1 MINNKKRSRGG
12 STFVLSNILAVL
24 SAAVFFTVLF
34 SAAGALFYSGG
45 AACAAENISFAN
57 LCEQGLY
64 APAPLSKP
72 PEKIAVFY
80 PQSLSLIYLFGVQ
93 NKVSVLPLSKVK
105 ISLHDGGFFS
115 QLDPGILSKKDGG
128 YPAKPDIEVIT
139 GAGPDIIISPTF
151 KIKADAFFE
160 KLKIP
165 LFRVHGTFAKYENW
179 LDAVLKFGELFGQK
193 QKAAEYNQ
201 YFKKTIELTSV
212 RPETGE
218 TAVKN
223 TKKAAHIVINANKYI
238 AGGKKSRFIKWFLT
252 NMGCEVLDYPDSAA
266 DEVVLSVE
274 DIVKF
279 DPEYIFIDTVTHAG
293 GIENA
298 SLKIL
303 KEDFWK
309 KLRAYKENKIYFVPA
324 DDNTCFLTNRFFILC
339 APLGILWAAKMLHPE
354 KFSEI
359 DLEKENEM
367 FYRKFLNADYK
378 KMAGPNSGVK

>member
-1 MINNKKRSRGG
+1 MISNKKTIGG
-12 STFVLSNILAVL
+12 ANIFASANIFAGL
-24 SAAVFFTVLF
+24 SAAIFFVFLF
-34 SAAGALFYSGG
+34 SAAHASFFS
-45 AACAAENISFAN
+45 AAAAAAENISFAN

-64 APAPLSKP
+64 APIPLSKP

-105 ISLHDGGFFS
+105 ISLHEGGFFA
-115 QLDPGILSKKDGG
+115 QLDPGILAKKDGG

-165 LFRVHGTFAKYENW
+165 VFRVHGSFAQYEDW

-193 QKAAEYNQ
+193 QKAVEYNE
-201 YFKKTIELTSV
+201 YFKKTLELTAF

-218 TAVKN
+218 TALKSI
-223 TKKAAHIVINANKYI
+223 KKAAHIVINANKYI
-238 AGGKKSRFIKWFLT
+238 AGGKKSRFIKWFIS
-252 NMGCEVLDYPDSAA
+252 NMGCEVLDYPESAA

-274 DIVKF
+274 DIIKF

-293 GIENA
+293 GIDNV

-339 APLGILWAAKMLHPE
+339 APLGILWAAKILHPE
-354 KFSEI
+354 KFSNI
-359 DLEKENEM
+359 DLEKENEE
-367 FYRKFLNADYK
+367 FYSKFLNADYK
-378 KMAGPNSGVK
+378 KMSGSNSGVK